1 MILKYYFN
9 WNYDLPVSDIR
20 YRWKKKIWPIFLVIL
35 TIRVRVK
42 GQNSRLDANKG
53 RKRERRNERKRD
65 EKKGFV
71 EAGRAARNETTL
83 DFNGRRTLPLAKFE
97 VPGNSINGYSVCT
110 RLLAAV

>member
-1 MILKYYFN
+1 MLKGKTRG
-9 WNYDLPVSDIR
+9 S
-20 YRWKKKIWPIFLVIL
+20 
-35 TIRVRVK
+35 TQTRV
-42 GQNSRLDANKG
+42 
-53 RKRERRNERKRD
+53 ENERGGTREK
-65 EKKGFV
+65 EMKKKGFV

>member
-1 MILKYYFN
+1 MLKGKTRGSTRTRVEN
-9 WNYDLPVSDIR
+9 EGGGR
-20 YRWKKKIWPIFLVIL
+20 RGREMKKK
-35 TIRVRVK
+35 
-42 GQNSRLDANKG
+42 
-53 RKRERRNERKRD
+53 
-65 EKKGFV
+65 KKGFV

>member
-1 MILKYYFN
+1 MLKGKTRGSTRTRVEN
-9 WNYDLPVSDIR
+9 EGGGTR
-20 YRWKKKIWPIFLVIL
+20 EKEMKK
-35 TIRVRVK
+35 
-42 GQNSRLDANKG
+42 
-53 RKRERRNERKRD
+53 
-65 EKKGFV
+65 KKGFV